1 MKCEPNVFRLA
12 VWSANWIKCSC
23 APLGTTQ
30 LLYCEMVRWVLLQQ
44 NVAFLC
50 KWYFCA
56 FVLSALLNTV
66 A

>member
-1 MKCEPNVFRLA
+1 MKCEPKVFRLA
-12 VWSANWIKCSC
+12 LWSVC
-23 APLGTTQ
+23 ALLSTAQ
-30 LLYCEMVRWVLLQQ
+30 LIYCEIVPWVLLQQ
-44 NVAFLC
+44 NVPFLC